1 MACMRVAVAV
11 WNGRVSPVFDV
22 ASRLNIVEVFGRE
35 AASVEEHE
43 LRNDRVQG
51 LRELGVEVL
60 ICGAISHDLE
70 ERVLAAGIE
79 VVAEI
84 RGEACD
90 VIRAFAE
97 DKLARPEFSMP
108 GCHSRRRRPGRPL
121 IADPIFAL
129 EN

>member
-1 MACMRVAVAV
+1 MRVAVPV
-11 WNGRVSPVFDV
+11 WCDRVSPVFDV
-22 ASRLNIVEVFGRE
+22 ADHLTIVEIFGRE
-35 AASVEEHE
+35 AASVEEHL
-43 LRNDRVQG
+43 LRHDRVQG
-51 LRELGVEVL
+51 LRELGVDVL

-84 RGEACD
+84 RGETCD

-108 GCHSRRRRPGRPL
+108 GCHSRRRRPARSPVVES
-121 IADPIFAL
+121 ISAL
-129 EN
+129 RG